1 MYIHRWAVFTH
12 LLLHLR
18 VNPWVAAFWPGP
30 DSPKV
35 VKPGTG
41 YKALKTKKPGGTR
54 TQVKYEEKG
63 VTLLMDLGTK
73 VPYIHITVN

>member
-1 MYIHRWAVFTH
+1 MGGIY
-12 LLLHLR
+12 
-18 VNPWVAAFWPGP
+18 PSVAAFACESMGCCFLAG
-30 DSPKV
+30 SRFTKG
-35 VKPGTG
+35 GTG